1 MIYKI
6 YIHDINDIYIYIY
19 ISYILPLEKY
29 LFKVNKKDTRPFVSL
44 WLT

>member
-6 YIHDINDIYIYIY
+6 YIHDINDIYIY